1 MIANVFFFLSFESKT
16 WLERNQARSL
26 EFPFPFKI
34 SFHLRINN
42 LIFFY
47 QMSLIEN
54 KMIRKMKERKGK
66 AVLSQR
72 LLDHD

>member
-1 MIANVFFFLSFESKT
+1 MKIYFNK
-16 WLERNQARSL
+16 RM
-26 EFPFPFKI
+26 PFPFKI

-72 LLDHD
+72 LLDHDQLADTKMKLNAS